1 MIKRA
6 VFTGTFDPIT
16 KGHVH
21 IIQRG
26 LKLFDEV
33 IIAISYNE
41 HKQTLLTLQER
52 VDLVTQSFQHDSRV
66 KVVTHSGGLSVDLA
80 KQLNAQAII
89 KGVRNVQD
97 FEYEQSM
104 ALYGK
109 RHNSMIETVLLV
121 TDEPYKIISSSGVK
135 EYFRVGGNIRDMV
148 ESHVLALLQQK
159 IPVESV
165 VYNAD

>member
-1 MIKRA
+1 M
-6 VFTGTFDPIT
+6 
-16 KGHVH
+16 
-21 IIQRG
+21 
-26 LKLFDEV
+26 
-33 IIAISYNE
+33 
-41 HKQTLLTLQER
+41 
-52 VDLVTQSFQHDSRV
+52 
-66 KVVTHSGGLSVDLA
+66 VTHSGGLSVDLA

-135 EYFRVGGNIRDMV
+135 EYFRVGGDIRDMV